1 MSLIRENV
9 ELNCDILKAK
19 AFSINYLEWGQHE
32 ETDSMG
38 INDDK
43 LFPSSSN
50 KFDLVLASDVI
61 YFGGCL
67 QPLVSSIKHFT
78 KPSSGRCLLVSDG
91 MRYEVFQD
99 RFEAL
104 LKEAG
109 MVRLYND
116 RQFYKGHYYNV

>member
-43 LFPSSSN
+43 
-50 KFDLVLASDVI
+50 
-61 YFGGCL
+61 
-67 QPLVSSIKHFT
+67 
-78 KPSSGRCLLVSDG
+78 
-91 MRYEVFQD
+91 
-99 RFEAL
+99 
-104 LKEAG
+104 
-109 MVRLYND
+109 
-116 RQFYKGHYYNV
+116 